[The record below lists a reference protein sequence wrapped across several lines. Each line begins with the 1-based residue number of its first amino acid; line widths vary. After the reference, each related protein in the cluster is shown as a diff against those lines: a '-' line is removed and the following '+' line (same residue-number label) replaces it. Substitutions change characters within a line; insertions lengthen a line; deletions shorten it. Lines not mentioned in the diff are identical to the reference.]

1 VGANGAQVSG
11 LTAREGTGGVPEQS
25 RPHYQSPA
33 PSSSQVFVRC
43 HAARRRDRE
52 TDFSWPMIV
61 LSIGGAIYVSALALV
76 SIVAGFAGTPRFQHH
91 LQFSSGHSARSSFP
105 FGS

>member
-1 VGANGAQVSG
+1 
-11 LTAREGTGGVPEQS
+11 
-25 RPHYQSPA
+25 
-33 PSSSQVFVRC
+33 
-43 HAARRRDRE
+43 
-52 TDFSWPMIV
+52 MIV